1 MSLCKKKTLL
11 KKTRE
16 YLQNS
21 FPENLLPE
29 KKNKAAKKKNYFFIK
44 LEI

>member
-1 MSLCKKKTLL
+1 MQKKTLL

-16 YLQNS
+16 YLQSS

-29 KKNKAAKKKNYFFIK
+29 KKIRQQKKKIIF
-44 LEI
+44 L

>member
-1 MSLCKKKTLL
+1 MQKKTLL

-16 YLQNS
+16 YLQSN

-29 KKNKAAKKKNYFFIK
+29 KKIRQKKKKLFFIELK
-44 LEI
+44 I

>member
-1 MSLCKKKTLL
+1 MQKKTLL

-16 YLQNS
+16 YLQSN

-29 KKNKAAKKKNYFFIK
+29 KKIRQQKK
-44 LEI
+44 EIIFL